1 MKTTKILPLLLM
13 TLFTASLLAG
23 CAAMPRSGASKSEI
37 LNAPKSKLLEGI
49 VVVEVNDRL
58 VKKLSAEKKVTPFSR
73 VFGSKSRPGYLIW
86 PGDSLEISIWETPPS
101 ILFGGI
107 SLDPKTQAL
116 NSRAENLPPQM
127 VMDDG
132 KINMPFV
139 GRVRVAAKTLQ
150 KVEADIQ
157 ERLQG
162 KANNPQV
169 MVRLVQNPSSN
180 VNVIGDVKQSINLPL
195 TPKGEKVLDALASA
209 GGVSQPITKMSLQL
223 VRKGNVAT
231 MPLDQIV
238 KSPKENIWLMPG
250 DVLTAMYQPW
260 TFTVLGATGQN
271 AEIPFETTGI
281 SVAQGLARAG
291 GLHDQ
296 RADPG
301 AVFLFRFEEPKVF
314 EGGNLTYVKPASTSS
329 SEISTTEELPPPT
342 MPLTEDGKVPVV
354 YQFKF
359 DDAATFLLTQNF
371 PMQDKD
377 VLYAANATA
386 AQLQKFLSM
395 VGVTLSPMAGWAN
408 VLKYQY

>member
-1 MKTTKILPLLLM
+1 MWRRNNYLFLLA
-13 TLFTASLLAG
+13 LFCALCFLAG
-23 CAAMPRSGASKSEI
+23 CSAMPRSGASKSEV

-49 VVVEVNDRL
+49 VVVEVNDKL
-58 VKKLSAEKKVTPFSR
+58 VKKLRTQKKIRPFSK
-73 VFGSKSRPGYLIW
+73 VFGSESRPSHLIR

-132 KINMPFV
+132 KVNMPFA
-139 GRVRVAAKTLQ
+139 GRVSVAGKTLQ

-169 MVRLVQNPSSN
+169 MVRLVRNPSSN

-195 TPKGEKVLDALASA
+195 TPKGEKVLDALAFA

-223 VRKGNVAT
+223 ARQGKVAT
-231 MPLDQIV
+231 MPLDRIV
-238 KSPKENIWLMPG
+238 KTPKENIWLMPG
-250 DVLTAMYQPW
+250 DVLTAMFQPW
-260 TFTVLGATGQN
+260 TFSVLGATGKN
-271 AEIPFETTGI
+271 DEIPFETTGI
-281 SVAQGLARAG
+281 SLAQALARSG
-291 GLHDQ
+291 GLIDQ
-296 RADPG
+296 QADPA
-301 AVFLFRFEEPKVF
+301 AVFLFRFEDPKVF
-314 EGGNLTYVKPASTSS
+314 EGGNLTFVNQGKDNVTAEQTP
-329 SEISTTEELPPPT
+329 TEQEAKL
-342 MPLTEDGKVPVV
+342 PLTADNKVPVV

-386 AQLQKFLSM
+386 AQLQKFLSL
-395 VGVTLSPMAGWAN
+395 VGVTLSPMASWAN
-408 VLKYQY
+408 VLQYRY

>member
-1 MKTTKILPLLLM
+1 MKKAKPINLILILAFL
-13 TLFTASLLAG
+13 TIIAG
-23 CAAMPRSGASKSEI
+23 CSAMPRSGPMKSEV

-49 VVVEVNDRL
+49 VVVEVNDAL
-58 VKKLSAEKKVTPFSR
+58 VKKLRTQKKIRPFSK
-73 VFGSKSRPGYLIW
+73 VFGSENRPSYPIR

-107 SLDPKTQAL
+107 SLDPKTSAL

-139 GRVRVAAKTLQ
+139 GRVPVAGKTLQ
-150 KVEADIQ
+150 NVEADIQ

-169 MVRLVQNPSSN
+169 MVRLVRNPSSH
-180 VNVIGDVKQSINLPL
+180 VNVIGDVKQNINLPL

-209 GGVSQPITKMSLQL
+209 GGVSQTITKMSLQL
-223 VRKGNVAT
+223 ARQGKVAT
-231 MPLDQIV
+231 MPLDRIV
-238 KSPKENIWLMPG
+238 KTPRENIWLMPG
-250 DVLTAMYQPW
+250 DVLTAMFQPW
-260 TFTVLGATGQN
+260 TFTVLGATGKN
-271 AEIPFETTGI
+271 DEIPFETNGI
-281 SVAQGLARAG
+281 SLAQALARAG

-301 AVFLFRFEEPKVF
+301 AVFLFRFESPKVF
-314 EGGNLTYVKPASTSS
+314 EGGNLTYVNMNGKQANTDQMSTPAT
-329 SEISTTEELPPPT
+329 L
-342 MPLTEDGKVPVV
+342 PLTEDGKVPVV

-395 VGVTLSPMAGWAN
+395 VGIALSPVASWYN
-408 VLKYQY
+408 LLQYRY